1 MAHATDLGRQCCE
14 ARPVRLARVLL
25 RTGAVMA
32 VLLLPAPVHAQT
44 LVRGNPPLTQQMVD
58 RVAGL
63 LGEIVGRPLEPQQRE
78 RLRAQ
83 YVAFWRARDK
93 SEIETLQALDQI
105 AQAMPRATAEERSAA
120 LQQLRDRMIPSLRAG
135 AATDPDA
142 RWMVEAYDQT
152 QRAASAP
159 QQAAPSAPAA
169 DSRAGAAVPAASVP
183 PAAAPAAS
191 APSAASSAAT
201 ATAPPAVTSTPAAT
215 APPATAAASTVPR
228 AAPNA
233 PGLRYVAPPTWS
245 VERHASGTVILN
257 RAFSDNAEVT
267 HLGTMML
274 FPPQP
279 APQGPAAAFEAE
291 WRGKFG
297 GPDGFELG
305 DAVPHYRQRLPSGP
319 VAYYMGVR
327 TWKRI
332 QGTDRQFYLAL
343 WMIDLLDGR
352 SQTVALNVE
361 VGRMRLS
368 TDNMNLDDALPQVI
382 RAVAPMLD
390 SLRYPDG
397 RTPGPLFARSE
408 VIGRWTQS
416 GTAFGGSYVNAATG
430 QGVGASFASSGGMMR
445 LEADGRYTARFSSAF
460 NNPVAGVSG
469 VSQSTH
475 SGRWALQQ
483 QTLVLSADQ
492 QLRYSP
498 NEVVVGA
505 GAIRTS
511 QGSRRMLLTVG
522 PGGQP
527 PWFPL
532 WDQYG
537 GVMNWYTEE
546 R

>member
-1 MAHATDLGRQCCE
+1 MPRPCTCPGFSCTRRMA
-14 ARPVRLARVLL
+14 PVGPLALAALL
-25 RTGAVMA
+25 
-32 VLLLPAPVHAQT
+32 LLLPATARAQT
-44 LVRGNPPLTQQMVD
+44 LVGGTPPLTQSMVD

-63 LGEIVGRPLEPQQRE
+63 LGEIIGRPLERVQRD
-78 RLRAQ
+78 RLQAQ
-83 YVAFWRARDK
+83 YIAFWRARDT
-93 SEIETLQALDQI
+93 SEMETLQALDQI
-105 AQAMPRATAEERSAA
+105 AQAMPAATAAERATA
-120 LQQLRDRMIPSLRAG
+120 LQQLRAQLIPALRAA

-142 RWMVEAYDQT
+142 RWMVEAHDQA
-152 QRAASAP
+152 QRA
-159 QQAAPSAPAA
+159 
-169 DSRAGAAVPAASVP
+169 
-183 PAAAPAAS
+183 AAAPAGTVPPTGAPRTPAT
-191 APSAASSAAT
+191 APSAARTAAPATVPATPTAAT
-201 ATAPPAVTSTPAAT
+201 PTPSVPP
-215 APPATAAASTVPR
+215 

-233 PGLRYVAPPTWS
+233 PGLRFVAPAGWS
-245 VERHASGTVILN
+245 AERHASGTMIFN
-257 RAFSDNAEVT
+257 RAFSSNPEVT
-267 HLGTMML
+267 HHGTMML

-297 GPDGFELG
+297 GPDGFDLG

-319 VAYYMGVR
+319 VAHYMGVR

-332 QGTDRQFYLAL
+332 EGTDRQFYLAL
-343 WMIDLLDGR
+343 WMVDLLDGR
-352 SQTVALNVE
+352 TQTVALNVE

-390 SLRYPDG
+390 SLRYPDA
-397 RTPGPLFARSE
+397 RTPGPLVTRAE

-416 GTAFGGSYVNAATG
+416 GAAFGGSYVNAATG
-430 QGVGASFASSGGMMR
+430 QGVGASFASSGGMLR
-445 LEADGRYTARFSSAF
+445 LEPDGRYAARFSSAF
-460 NNPVAGVSG
+460 NNPVAGVGG
-469 VSQSTH
+469 VSQSAH

-483 QTLVLSADQ
+483 QTLVLTADQ
-492 QLRYSP
+492 TLRYNA
-498 NEVVVGA
+498 NEVVVGT
-505 GAIRTS
+505 GTVRTP
-511 QGSRRMLLTVG
+511 QGPRRMLLTVG